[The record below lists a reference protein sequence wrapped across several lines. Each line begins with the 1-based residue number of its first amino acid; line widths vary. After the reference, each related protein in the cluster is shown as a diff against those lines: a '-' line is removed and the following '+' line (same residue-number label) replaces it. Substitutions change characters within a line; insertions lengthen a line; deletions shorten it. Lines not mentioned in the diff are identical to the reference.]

1 MATCTDPA
9 DITGGSIVTSGPY
22 ADGSVAVFQCNP
34 GYVMS
39 GTAYIT
45 CTAGTDTWT
54 TSPSCVLSL
63 SNTIC
68 VTVNDSNSYSMF
80 SLEYF
85 GFVF

>member
-9 DITGGSIVTSGPY
+9 DITGGTIVTSGPY
-22 ADGSVAVFQCNP
+22 ADGSAAVFQCNS

-45 CTAGTDTWT
+45 CTAATDTWT
-54 TSPSCVLSL
+54 TSPSCVLSS
-63 SNTIC
+63 SNT
-68 VTVNDSNSYSMF
+68 VTVNDSNSYSKF